1 MIYIL
6 LAFLFL
12 LLLLAIYVIF
22 GGPKLPE
29 ETNSIIDEVSKS
41 ELSHI
46 IKGKT
51 GYAQTSNVK
60 IWYECISP
68 NGVPKGNILLNIGMG
83 GNCIFWPPKFI
94 QLFIDEGYQV
104 IRYDQ
109 RGTGLSDWIENWNS
123 KNPYLLMD
131 MANDAVAVL
140 DELQIAKVHIIGLS
154 LGGMI
159 AQEVAIAYPERIV
172 SLTLLSTSPNVAD
185 AELQG
190 MSVTKLLR
198 MAISTLPAIK
208 YRLMGGDKNL
218 AKEVIAKTISVYGYD
233 DLDIKELSELTI
245 YDLRKR
251 KGINLRAIKQ
261 HRIAAAYTRSRY
273 ELLKE
278 VSIPTLIVHG
288 TEDQF
293 FPIDHGKK
301 LLDLI
306 PNATILWLDGVM
318 HQFPYPD
325 MTEVQSKI
333 FSHINKTNEYE

>member
-12 LLLLAIYVIF
+12 LLLLVIYVVF

-29 ETNSIIDEVSKS
+29 ETNRIIEEVSKS

-51 GYAQTSNVK
+51 GYAQSSKVK
-60 IWYECISP
+60 IWYECLSP
-68 NGVPKGNILLNIGMG
+68 NDVPKGNILLNIGMG
-83 GNCIFWPPKFI
+83 ANCMFWPPKFI
-94 QLFIDEGYQV
+94 QSFINEGYQV
-104 IRYDQ
+104 IRYDS
-109 RGTGLSDWIENWNS
+109 RGTGLSDWMENWDS
-123 KNPYLLMD
+123 KNPYLLTD

-140 DELQIAKVHIIGLS
+140 DELHIEKVHIIGLS

-190 MSVTKLLR
+190 MSIIKLLR
-198 MAISTLPAIK
+198 TAISVLPSIK
-208 YRLMGGDKNL
+208 YRIMGGEKNL
-218 AKEVIAKTISVYGYD
+218 AKEVIAKTISVFGYD
-233 DLDIKELSELTI
+233 DLNIKELAELTI
-245 YDLRKR
+245 YDLKKR
-251 KGINLRAIKQ
+251 KGTNLRAINQ
-261 HRIAAAYTRSRY
+261 HRVAAACTRSRY
-273 ELLKE
+273 ELLKKLT
-278 VSIPTLIVHG
+278 IPTFIVHG
-288 TEDQF
+288 TADQF

-301 LLDLI
+301 ILELI

-333 FSHINKTNEYE
+333 ISHINKSNEYE